1 MRCRT
6 LPEGESIGLTMT
18 SSTTGT
24 IIRIAVVND
33 FEIVVAGLAAAL
45 EPFHDRVS
53 VVEIDASV
61 PVLSDV
67 DVVLY
72 DTFGGVPGDGVDLDH
87 LVRCG
92 PAKVVVF
99 SWSTDPDLVARTLER
114 GVAGYLSKQLD
125 SRQIVEALERVERGE
140 VVRALG
146 RPEAEAV
153 GASWP
158 GRAEGL
164 TAREAEVVAYIAQ
177 GLSNKE
183 IAQRTYLSINSIK
196 TYIRSAYRK
205 MGVESRS
212 QAVIWGLQKGFERH
226 PVRVVDPPGAR
237 G

>member
-1 MRCRT
+1 
-6 LPEGESIGLTMT
+6 MT
-18 SSTTGT
+18 SSTTRT
-24 IIRIAVVND
+24 IIRIAVAND
-33 FEIVVAGLAAAL
+33 YEIVVAGLAAAL
-45 EPFHDRVS
+45 EPFRDRVS

-61 PVLSDV
+61 PVVSDV
-67 DVVLY
+67 DVILY
-72 DTFGGVPGDGVDLDH
+72 DAFGGMQGDGVDLER
-87 LVRCG
+87 LVRGG

-99 SWSTDPDLVARTLER
+99 SWNTAPDLVARTLER
-114 GVAGYLSKQLD
+114 GVAGYLSKELD
-125 SRQIVEALERVERGE
+125 SRQIVDALERVERGE

-146 RPEAEAV
+146 RAEDEATDATDT
-153 GASWP
+153 SWP

-164 TAREAEVVAYIAQ
+164 TAREAEVVAYIAL

-226 PVRVVDPPGAR
+226 PVRVVDPPEAG
-237 G
+237 